1 MNTPNRR
8 KIVVPV
14 DGSDN
19 ALRAVRVAIDRA
31 RATGAA
37 LHLINVQLPI
47 TSGNVRMFVSQEL
60 ISRYY
65 EEEARNALAPA
76 QALVDAAGMRC
87 EQVTRIG
94 HPGQE
99 IAGYADAQTDDEIIM
114 GSRGMSLLGNLVLG
128 SIATKV
134 IHAAHVPV
142 TVVK

>member
-1 MNTPNRR
+1 MAVSAK

-19 ALRAVRVAIDRA
+19 SMRALRVAIDRA
-31 RATGAA
+31 RV
-37 LHLINVQLPI
+37 LRVPIHVINVQMPI
-47 TSGNVRMFVSQEL
+47 SSGNVRMFVSQDM
-60 ISRYY
+60 IARYY
-65 EEEARNALAPA
+65 EEEAATALLPARELLEAADAPY
-76 QALVDAAGMRC
+76 
-87 EQVTRIG
+87 EEVTRIG

-99 IAGYADAQTDDEIIM
+99 VAAYADPESGDEIVM

-134 IHAAHVPV
+134 IHAARVPV